1 MKTEPANVYTDG
13 MAPVFVAS
21 PVLELG
27 GGAAVKD
34 LSIPSTASLN
44 FSAAKVLA
52 IFAVAAGHWF
62 VGTPLWILATFGLFV
77 FAFSSAY
84 FTAEIYGVSVDKKRF
99 WHRKFERLGIRYW
112 MILTFLSI
120 LLLAEG
126 KSVFNWHSLVH
137 FLGLSGV
144 LNWLGL
150 PNHSPLGAG
159 LWFFTLLLVFYCM
172 YPYLARL
179 CASRLRAY
187 IVIVAGT
194 IGALFL
200 ETRVNV
206 GHELWLT
213 SLGFILGVACGIHK
227 PKIGEKTTGM
237 LGAILFIFLVAL
249 NLVFHENRGNT
260 ILIEAISVLLSL
272 WLVSA
277 KVPLP
282 TMVKKIGA
290 LEPFLLEIFVIHTYF
305 FLRLSGSSALD
316 FSTSIVVTVLVAI
329 ALNRVI
335 NIGIGSFFRR
345 A

>member
-1 MKTEPANVYTDG
+1 MKTEPADAYTDRI
-13 MAPVFVAS
+13 APVSVAS
-21 PVLELG
+21 PVFELS

-34 LSIPSTASLN
+34 PSIPSTASLN
-44 FSAAKVLA
+44 FSAAKVFA

-144 LNWLGL
+144 LNWLEL

-159 LWFFTLLLVFYCM
+159 LWFFTLLLVFYCT

-179 CASRLRAY
+179 CASRLRAC
-187 IVIVAGT
+187 IVVVVGT

-227 PKIGEKTTGM
+227 PKIGAKTTGM
-237 LGAILFIFLVAL
+237 LGAILFILLVAL

-260 ILIEAISVLLSL
+260 ILIEAISILLSL

-277 KVPLP
+277 KMPLP
-282 TMVKKIGA
+282 MAVKKIGA
-290 LEPFLLEIFVIHTYF
+290 LEPYLFEIFVIHTYI
-305 FLRLSGSSALD
+305 FLHLSGYSGLD
-316 FSTSIVVTVLVAI
+316 FVTSTALTLFIAI
-329 ALNRVI
+329 GINRLIRYTPARVI
-335 NIGIGSFFRR
+335 ARR
-345 A
+345 